1 MEVFLVIFQL
11 IVLLYSVVIHEVAHG
26 AVAERLGDPTARFL
40 GRITLNPIRHLDPVG
55 SVLVPLLLVLLP
67 GGVVFGWAKPVPY
80 DPRNL
85 RHPERDGALIAL
97 AGPLSNL
104 CIALA
109 FGVFAR
115 MLAVSGSSTLLL
127 ALVSAIILLNVSL
140 AVFNLVPIPPLD
152 GSKILSALL
161 PRGSFAFH
169 TALERYGIFILLLFI
184 WFGFSFLTP
193 VIHGL
198 FRLIAGGEVASLLF

>member
-1 MEVFLVIFQL
+1 MELFLIVFQL

-26 AVAERLGDPTARFL
+26 AVAERLGDPTARLL
-40 GRITLNPIRHLDPVG
+40 GRITLNPVRHLDPVG
-55 SVLVPLLLVLLP
+55 SVLVPLLLALLP

-115 MLAVSGSSTLLL
+115 MLAASGGSALLL
-127 ALVSAIILLNVSL
+127 ALVSVIILLNVSL

-152 GSKILSALL
+152 GSKILYALL
-161 PRGSFAFH
+161 PREAFAFRA
-169 TALERYGIFILLLFI
+169 ALERYGIFILLLFI

-193 VIHGL
+193 AIYGL
-198 FRLIAGGEVASLLF
+198 FRFIAGGEAASLLF